1 MLDPPP
7 DFAPEDFPSVLAGFP
22 SVLVSDLASDLA
34 SDFVSVFE
42 DESDELL
49 EDFSASRAFLRD
61 SDG

>member
-1 MLDPPP
+1 MLVPPSDFEP
-7 DFAPEDFPSVLAGFP
+7 DGFP
-22 SVLVSDLASDLA
+22 SVLVSDLVSDLA

>member
-7 DFAPEDFPSVLAGFP
+7 DFEPEDFPSVLADFP
-22 SVLVSDLASDLA
+22 SLLVSDLA
-34 SDFVSVFE
+34 SDFVSDFVSVLE
-42 DESDELL
+42 DASDELL